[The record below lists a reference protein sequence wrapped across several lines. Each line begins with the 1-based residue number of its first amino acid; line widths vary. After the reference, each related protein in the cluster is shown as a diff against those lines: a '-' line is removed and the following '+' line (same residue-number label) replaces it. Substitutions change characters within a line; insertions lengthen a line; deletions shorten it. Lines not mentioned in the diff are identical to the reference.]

1 MKFSSILSILVVSL
15 WLCACSYASRLEH
28 GIYTGPQ
35 ATSKV
40 PARVLLVTQ
49 PIAQPQFVFKD
60 YHEKSSVH
68 SYKID
73 LTNGSLIAA
82 ADALHTF
89 FEKVDVDSSSKI
101 SAYDYWAQLDYQVSN
116 QRTDSTESVQWLGYS
131 QIPML
136 QTRVTI
142 TLFKSSG
149 EVIFTGYAQRSN
161 RVELNN
167 QTAVAQRLETSG
179 TTALL
184 PLTAPFYTQ
193 TMGDSL
199 RYTLERDLN
208 ECLQEIMRSL
218 QAAWDNL

>member
-1 MKFSSILSILVVSL
+1 MKFSRILYIFALSVLLS
-15 WLCACSYASRLEH
+15 ACSYTSRLER
-28 GIYTGPQ
+28 GIYQGTQ
-35 ATSKV
+35 ATHKI
-40 PARVLLVTQ
+40 PARVLLVADRITQ
-49 PIAQPQFVFKD
+49 QQFIFKD

-73 LTNGSLIAA
+73 LTDGSLVAA

-89 FEKVDVDSSSKI
+89 FEKVEVDTSSRI
-101 SAYDYWAQLDYQVSN
+101 SSYDYWAQLDYQVSN
-116 QRTDSTESVQWLGYS
+116 QRMDSTESVQWLGYS
-131 QIPML
+131 QIPVL

-149 EVIFTGYAQRSN
+149 EVIFTGYAERSN

-199 RYTLERDLN
+199 RYTLSRDLN
-208 ECLQEIMRSL
+208 ECLQEIMQSL
-218 QAAWDNL
+218 QTAWDNL

>member
-1 MKFSSILSILVVSL
+1 MVSISLS
-15 WLCACSYASRLEH
+15 ACSYASRLER
-28 GIYTGPQ
+28 GIYKGSPVTHK
-35 ATSKV
+35 A
-40 PARVLLVTQ
+40 PARVLLIAEH
-49 PIAQPQFVFKD
+49 IAQPQFIFKD

-73 LTNGSLIAA
+73 LSDGSLVAA

-89 FEKVDVDSSSKI
+89 FEEVDVDSSSHI
-101 SAYDYWAQLDYQVSN
+101 PSYDYWAQLDYQVSN
-116 QRTDSTESVQWLGYS
+116 QRMDSTESVQWLGYS

-149 EVIFTGYAQRSN
+149 EVIFTGYAERSN

-199 RYTLERDLN
+199 RYTLSRDLN
-208 ECLQEIMRSL
+208 ECLQEIMQSL
-218 QAAWDNL
+218 QASWDNL